1 LIAFGGYIII
11 DALTKGEEKQ
21 GDVTVSI
28 TNYRDDNVMV
38 RLEID
43 YKIKYS
49 GELDPGET
57 AHRLFKLSE
66 GTHTFKLFV
75 DGSYHS
81 SKDRIIESD
90 KDERI
95 EFSIY

>member
-1 LIAFGGYIII
+1 M
-11 DALTKGEEKQ
+11 
-21 GDVTVSI
+21 VT
-28 TNYRDDNVMV
+28 
-38 RLEID
+38 LEVD
-43 YKIKYS
+43 HKIKYS

>member
-1 LIAFGGYIII
+1 V
-11 DALTKGEEKQ
+11 LTKGEEKQ
-21 GDVTVSI
+21 GDVMVSI
-28 TNYRDDNVMV
+28 TNNRDDNVFV

-43 YKIKYS
+43 YKDKYS
-49 GELDPGET
+49 DVLDSKET
-57 AHRLFKLSE
+57 IRRLFKLSK

-81 SKDRIIESD
+81 SYDKYIESD
-90 KDERI
+90 QDERV